1 MKSGFDII
9 KPVVRDLK
17 PYSLRPD
24 RASIKI
30 NQNENP
36 WDAPARIKEETL
48 RRMTQRQ
55 WSRYP
60 DFVPQEL
67 QEKLAEFA
75 GWTSRGIIAGNGSN
89 ELIQAL
95 LMVTIGEGKRVLICE
110 PTFALYRQITT
121 ILGGEILSA
130 PLTRELTFD
139 LKAIVGA
146 IRMFRPDVTIIC
158 SPNNPTGCVL
168 AENDLRTL
176 LTESIGVVVI
186 DEAYHEFARQSAVS
200 LLSDYSNLI
209 VLRTFSKAMAL
220 AGLRVGYLLAS
231 PELTTEIRKAV
242 LPYNL
247 NAFSRTAAE
256 VAIELYQTEL
266 QPLVNKIIDER
277 ERLFASLSQINDQE
291 RSPVSRSH
299 AGVVRQA
306 WSVRSLGQLSR
317 RPGNR
322 RSSLSRRYR
331 NLFGPGGERSHRR
344 QERNHAIRRCDCA
357 DGRSALSCRYR
368 SFRPLVFDI
377 RSEYQT
383 AADWQLFRRVG

>member
-1 MKSGFDII
+1 MKTVFQII

-75 GWTSRGIIAGNGSN
+75 GWSSDGIIAGNGSN

-176 LTESIGVVVI
+176 LTESVGLVVI
-186 DEAYHEFARQSAVS
+186 DEAYHEFARQSTVR

-277 ERLFASLSQINDQE
+277 DRLFALLSQIKGLTPV
-291 RSPVSRSH
+291 RSQ
-299 AGVVRQA
+299 ANFMVVR
-306 WSVRSLGQLSR
+306 SEITPRT
-317 RPGNR
+317 
-322 RSSLSRRYR
+322 
-331 NLFGPGGERSHRR
+331 
-344 QERNHAIRRCDCA
+344 
-357 DGRSALSCRYR
+357 
-368 SFRPLVFDI
+368 VFDELLRRDILI
-377 RSEYQT
+377 RDVSNYPMLKDYFRVSVGTPDENDKLI
-383 AADWQLFRRVG
+383 AALKKICEEDR